1 MGRLILFITIFTT
14 FFTFNASAAE
24 KELPTQHESIR
35 LTTLYKELDRE
46 KNSLAKFKEEL
57 IFLTTIGDTPKE
69 QLEKLEENISAAEEN
84 ITFLEAEITSAK
96 GGRPRAAKNKI
107 RPEKKED
114 QEKPKSN
121 WWDVYSRDKHIQ

>member
-14 FFTFNASAAE
+14 FFTFNASATE
-24 KELPTQHESIR
+24 KELQNQHESIR

-57 IFLTTIGDTPKE
+57 IFLTTTGDTPKE
-69 QLEKLEENISAAEEN
+69 QLEELEENISATEEN
-84 ITFLEAEITSAK
+84 IIFLEAEITSTK
-96 GGRPRAAKNKI
+96 GGRPRDAKNKL
-107 RPEKKED
+107 RPEKKD

-121 WWDVYSRDKHIQ
+121 WWDVYSRDKNIQ